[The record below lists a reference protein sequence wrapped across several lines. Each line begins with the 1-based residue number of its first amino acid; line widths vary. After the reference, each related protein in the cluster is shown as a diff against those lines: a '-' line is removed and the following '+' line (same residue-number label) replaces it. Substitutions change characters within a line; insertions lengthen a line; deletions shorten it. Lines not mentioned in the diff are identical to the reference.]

1 MAAVLSALT
10 KEVPVQKVIGSVYFL
25 GKVLKYLLRFYDG
38 NGLNETSQ
46 ARIRQL
52 LKSMGGWMALLN
64 SVTGAKYYVTGQVLD
79 LLLETLSALTTS
91 YIDPI
96 NYFILETALQR
107 NMTPSMIQQL
117 APCLSPG
124 KCHQPES
131 FIRMYRLIGQNL
143 MATPQQTVFVLL
155 SKFDVAAWLA
165 SLYVTDEQ
173 KAEFLACLYDCLV
186 LFGVAPSDEFL
197 VTFDVSY

>member
-1 MAAVLSALT
+1 M
-10 KEVPVQKVIGSVYFL
+10 PVQKVVGSVYFL

-38 NGLNETSQ
+38 NGLNEVSQ
-46 ARIRQL
+46 TRIRQL

-64 SVTGAKYYVTGQVLD
+64 SVAGGKYFVSGQVLD
-79 LLLETLSALTTS
+79 LLLETLSSLTTS

-96 NYFILETALQR
+96 NYFLLETALQR

-124 KCHQPES
+124 RCHQPES
-131 FIRMYRLIGQNL
+131 FIQMYKLIGKHL
-143 MATPQQTVFVLL
+143 TATPQQTVFVLL

-173 KAEFLACLYDCLV
+173 KVHFLASLYECLM

-197 VTFDVSY
+197 VTFDVSCFP